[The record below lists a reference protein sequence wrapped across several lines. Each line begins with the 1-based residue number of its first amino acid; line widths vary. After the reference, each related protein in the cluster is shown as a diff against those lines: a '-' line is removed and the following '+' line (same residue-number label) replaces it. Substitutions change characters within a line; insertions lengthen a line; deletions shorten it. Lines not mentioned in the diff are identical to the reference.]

1 MKIYEVADKVDQM
14 KDKLYDKEQA
24 LELARSITKDIK
36 YADTYMNIISK
47 LSTLAEEQGLVLDE
61 YQERKVFEA
70 ANRLESEIYELEEV
84 FKDAI
89 RDLRNK
95 IDDMEEE

>member
-24 LELARSITKDIK
+24 LEIARSITKDIK

-61 YQERKVFEA
+61 YQERKAREKTNQDCHYQRKNA
-70 ANRLESEIYELEEV
+70 RTNYRLTGR
-84 FKDAI
+84 F
-89 RDLRNK
+89 
-95 IDDMEEE
+95 

>member
-24 LELARSITKDIK
+24 LEIARSITKDIK